1 MAKGT
6 GLWKTLLETSLGYH
20 ADLLL
25 DAQASFQQ
33 AHWSRHSLTSVAEL
47 AKDVDFYG
55 ARSPSL
61 GYELGPLIPAFDA

>member
-1 MAKGT
+1 MAKEA
-6 GLWKTLLETSLGYH
+6 GLCKTLSEVSLGYH
-20 ADLLL
+20 VDLLL
-25 DAQASFQQ
+25 GARASFRRVP
-33 AHWSRHSLTSVAEL
+33 WGRYSLTSVAEL